1 MSYQI
6 KYLKYKNK
14 YLDLKQKISGGANTD
29 GSLGTQNAT
38 SDLIQQS
45 TESLINK
52 ISDVVTIDEMRE
64 VSGTKILTPEEKRII
79 IVEVEALNKELLK
92 VKAVGEQY
100 VAEYRQINQ
109 LIDDASTAIRSG
121 DKEVQVTAIKEKL
134 ASLESNVQKGID
146 DPHLNLYFLIIE
158 ILDSIQDGKLDK
170 DEILELKKIIE
181 DNKKHIDELKTAN
194 KELERNIASSTIAS
208 NLGSTQRL
216 KKINNLQSQNK
227 ELESEN
233 KKLKESRRKANDAV
247 NRLLDFFRS
256 KNMKVRQPVYAPVY
270 TPVYIRR

>member
-1 MSYQI
+1 MIIRFS
-6 KYLKYKNK
+6 
-14 YLDLKQKISGGANTD
+14 SG
-29 GSLGTQNAT
+29 
-38 SDLIQQS
+38 
-45 TESLINK
+45 
-52 ISDVVTIDEMRE
+52 V
-64 VSGTKILTPEEKRII
+64 
-79 IVEVEALNKELLK
+79 
-92 VKAVGEQY
+92 
-100 VAEYRQINQ
+100 
-109 LIDDASTAIRSG
+109 
-121 DKEVQVTAIKEKL
+121 KEKL

-158 ILDSIQDGKLDK
+158 ILDSIQDGKLEK
-170 DEILELKKIIE
+170 AEILELKK
-181 DNKKHIDELKTAN
+181 DIDELKTAN

>member
-45 TESLINK
+45 TGSLINK
-52 ISDVVTIDEMRE
+52 ISDVMAVDKMRG
-64 VSGTKILTPEEKRII
+64 VSGTKILTSEDKEKI
-79 IVEVEALNKELLK
+79 IVEVEALNQELLK

-158 ILDSIQDGKLDK
+158 ILDSIQDGQIDKKEAEKIKSIKLQLD
-170 DEILELKKIIE
+170 DDLKKTHIILSQTKKQLNS
-181 DNKKHIDELKTAN
+181 NKLKSTYNDSRQQEQIAELQVEN
-194 KELERNIASSTIAS
+194 KALKSRKKATDDAVI
-208 NLGSTQRL
+208 RL
-216 KKINNLQSQNK
+216 FNFFRYKNNL
-227 ELESEN
+227 
-233 KKLKESRRKANDAV
+233 RR
-247 NRLLDFFRS
+247 
-256 KNMKVRQPVYAPVY
+256 
-270 TPVYIRR
+270 

>member
-1 MSYQI
+1 MNSDNSYYS

-52 ISDVVTIDEMRE
+52 ISDVMTLDKMRE
-64 VSGTKILTPEEKRII
+64 VPGTKILTSEDKEQI
-79 IVEVEALNKELLK
+79 IVEVEALNQELLK

-109 LIDDASTAIRSG
+109 LIDDATTAIGSG
-121 DKEVQVTAIKEKL
+121 EEVQVTDIIDKL
-134 ASLESNVQKGID
+134 VLLESKVQKGVD
-146 DPHLNLYFLIIE
+146 DPHLTLYYLIIE
-158 ILDSIQDGKLDK
+158 ILDSIQDGKLEK
-170 DEILELKKIIE
+170 AEILQLKKIIE

-194 KELERNIASSTIAS
+194 KELERNLESSTIAS

-247 NRLLDFFRS
+247 NRLLDFFKF
-256 KNMKVRQPVYAPVY
+256 KNMKVRQPVY
-270 TPVYIRR
+270 IRR